1 MIRDMIGKDEL
12 GDIYH
17 LYLQCLNLGRFKR
30 DLHVWWNSALT
41 TSLLFC
47 KQPAQKHQL
56 ACDRYLQANLKDLN
70 MVVIEMTNGT
80 SAFMYHNWLHPENTA
95 N

>member
-17 LYLQCLNLGRFKR
+17 LYLQRLNLGRFKR

-47 KQPAQKHQL
+47 KQPAKSI
-56 ACDRYLQANLKDLN
+56 NLHAI
-70 MVVIEMTNGT
+70 VI
-80 SAFMYHNWLHPENTA
+80 SKPI
-95 N
+95 